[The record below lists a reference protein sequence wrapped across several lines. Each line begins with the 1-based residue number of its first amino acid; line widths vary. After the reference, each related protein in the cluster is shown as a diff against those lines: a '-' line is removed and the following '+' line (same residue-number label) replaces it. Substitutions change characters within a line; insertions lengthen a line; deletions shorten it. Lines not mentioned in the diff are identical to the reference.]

1 MKKIFTLIAAVV
13 MGVGVAS
20 AQGLSAEAV
29 AGLNAS
35 DWGGL
40 GDRAGFHVGIRG
52 EYMTPVKGLYANA
65 AALFSLKGCKQD
77 YGDWGVVRSDAYYV
91 EFPIHVGYKFAVNDS
106 FAVFGDAGPY
116 VAVGLFGRT
125 HATGGNSEYFEV
137 NSEPIFNDSRRFDVG
152 AGLRIGVEFFQR
164 YGFSVSYDWGLLDSN
179 TDAVDSDDYIY
190 DDIYVDLTPSMKHTN
205 LMVSF
210 SYKF

>member
-1 MKKIFTLIAAVV
+1 MKKIFTLIVAVV

-29 AGLNAS
+29 AGLNVS

-116 VAVGLFGRT
+116 LGVGLFGST
-125 HATGGNSEYFEV
+125 HAIGDDNKEYFE
-137 NSEPIFNDSRRFDVG
+137 SEIVFDEAKRFDFGV
-152 AGLRIGVEFFQR
+152 GLRGGVEFFKR
-164 YGFSVSYDWGLLDSN
+164 YSFSVGYDWGLLDSN

-210 SYKF
+210 GVKF

>member
-1 MKKIFTLIAAVV
+1 MKKIFTLIVAVV

-29 AGLNAS
+29 AGLNVS

-77 YGDWGVVRSDAYYV
+77 YGEWGVVRSDAYYV

-116 VAVGLFGRT
+116 LGVGLFGST
-125 HATGGNSEYFEV
+125 HAIGDDNKEYFE
-137 NSEPIFNDSRRFDVG
+137 SEIVFDEAKRFDFGV
-152 AGLRIGVEFFQR
+152 GLRVGVEFFKR
-164 YGFSVSYDWGLLDSN
+164 YSFSVGYDWGLLDSN

-210 SYKF
+210 GVKF

>member
-1 MKKIFTLIAAVV
+1 MKKFFTLIVAVV

-29 AGLNAS
+29 AGLNVS

-116 VAVGLFGRT
+116 LGVGLFGST
-125 HATGGNSEYFEV
+125 HAIGDDNKEYFE
-137 NSEPIFNDSRRFDVG
+137 SEIVFDEAKRFDFGV
-152 AGLRIGVEFFQR
+152 GLRVGVEFFKR
-164 YGFSVSYDWGLLDSN
+164 YSFSVGYDWGLLDSN

-210 SYKF
+210 GVKF

>member
-29 AGLNAS
+29 AGLNVS

-77 YGDWGVVRSDAYYV
+77 YGEWGAARSDAYYV

-116 VAVGLFGRT
+116 LGVGLFGST
-125 HATGGNSEYFEV
+125 HAIGDDNKEYFE
-137 NSEPIFNDSRRFDVG
+137 SEIVFDEAKRFDFGV
-152 AGLRIGVEFFQR
+152 GLRVGVEFFKR
-164 YGFSVSYDWGLLDSN
+164 YSFSVGYDWGLLDSN

-210 SYKF
+210 GVKF

>member
-1 MKKIFTLIAAVV
+1 MKKIFTLIVAVV

-29 AGLNAS
+29 AGLNVS
-35 DWGGL
+35 VWGGL

-77 YGDWGVVRSDAYYV
+77 YGELGAARSDAYYV

-116 VAVGLFGRT
+116 LGVGLFGST
-125 HATGGNSEYFEV
+125 HAIGDDNKEYFE
-137 NSEPIFNDSRRFDVG
+137 SEIVFDEAKRFDFGV
-152 AGLRIGVEFFQR
+152 GLRVGVEFFKR
-164 YGFSVSYDWGLLDSN
+164 YSFSVGYDWGLLDSYMR
-179 TDAVDSDDYIY
+179 DSEISGDLGSI
-190 DDIYVDLTPSMKHTN
+190 DLTPSMKHTN

-210 SYKF
+210 GVKF

>member
-1 MKKIFTLIAAVV
+1 MKKIFTLIVAVV

-29 AGLNAS
+29 AGLNVS

-116 VAVGLFGRT
+116 LGVGLFGST
-125 HATGGNSEYFEV
+125 HAIGDDNKEYFE
-137 NSEPIFNDSRRFDVG
+137 SEIVFDEAKRFDFGV
-152 AGLRIGVEFFQR
+152 GLRVGVEFFKR
-164 YGFSVSYDWGLLDSN
+164 YSFSVGYDWGLLDSN

-210 SYKF
+210 GVKF

>member
-1 MKKIFTLIAAVV
+1 MKKIFTLIVAVV

-29 AGLNAS
+29 AGLNVS

-116 VAVGLFGRT
+116 LGVGLFGST
-125 HATGGNSEYFEV
+125 HAIGDDNKEYFE
-137 NSEPIFNDSRRFDVG
+137 SEIVFDEAKRFDFGV
-152 AGLRIGVEFFQR
+152 GLRVGVEFFKR
-164 YGFSVSYDWGLLDSN
+164 YSFSVSYDWGLLDSN

-210 SYKF
+210 GVKF